1 MIVCVCHAV
10 SDRTLRE
17 LAATRSADEVV
28 RLTGAGTG
36 CGACRGEVA
45 RILGAPAA
53 ACRPEAPC
61 PGCPRATA
69 SAA

>member
-1 MIVCVCHAV
+1 MIVCLCHAV

-17 LAATRSADEVV
+17 LAATHPAEEVV

-45 RILGAPAA
+45 RVLGAAGGS
-53 ACRPEAPC
+53 CRPEAPC
-61 PGCPRATA
+61 PGCPRAVA